1 MSRVP
6 MSRVMRP
13 AFVALTVVLGVA
25 APAAALA
32 PTVCATTPGVVFF
45 TPTVDPSALNGFL
58 ALLGNHPF
66 NPPQAFVDIPG
77 LCVTHEIAL
86 NTGVTHLP
94 FGTSTFTVTPAF
106 GSFRVDLDLPG
117 PYNVGVDGSNYQQ
130 KPGSCSSS
138 CVLHIPYLGD
148 INGCNV
154 ESDIVRPVLGL
165 LHASVTW
172 DDVKATQIAD
182 TCVLPTCVAVNPLRS
197 STFSLANFK
206 AHFIGSCNVC
216 LPLPPPLNACLDPCS
231 GIDSLIASPIE
242 NALESSFNALLMP
255 NPNEGLLIDV
265 FANDIVHDFFCLDI
279 PEVTACKNRHTPTMK
294 GVVRGPRDHGLNAIF
309 YSLPIGVAG
318 VLAFRLRRRG
328 SKPPA

>member
-13 AFVALTVVLGVA
+13 AFVALIVLLGAA
-25 APAAALA
+25 APSTA
-32 PTVCATTPGVVFF
+32 TVCSTTPGVVFF
-45 TPTVDPSALNGFL
+45 TPTVDPTALNGFL
-58 ALLGNHPF
+58 ALLGNQPF
-66 NPPQAFVDIPG
+66 NPPQANVVIPG
-77 LCVTHEIAL
+77 LCVDHQIAL

-94 FGTSTFTVTPAF
+94 FGTSTFTVTPAL

-117 PYNVGVDGSNYQQ
+117 PYNVGVDGSNYSQA
-130 KPGSCSSS
+130 PGTCSSI
-138 CVLHIPYLGD
+138 CVVHIPYIGD
-148 INGCNV
+148 INGCNI

-197 STFSLANFK
+197 STFTLANFK

-216 LPLPPPLNACLDPCS
+216 LPFFPNACLDPCS
-231 GIDSLIASPIE
+231 GIDSLIASPIQ
-242 NALESSFNALLMP
+242 NALESSFNALLQP
-255 NPNEGLLIDV
+255 KPDEGLLIDV

-279 PEVTACKNRHTPTMK
+279 PEVTACKNKRTPTLK